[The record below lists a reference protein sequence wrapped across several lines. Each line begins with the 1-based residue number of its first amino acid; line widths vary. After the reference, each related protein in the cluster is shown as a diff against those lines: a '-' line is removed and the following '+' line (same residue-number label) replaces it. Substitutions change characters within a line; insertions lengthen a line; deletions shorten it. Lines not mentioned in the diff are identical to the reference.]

1 MNIPNAITIL
11 RIIVLPFFINF
22 LLYEYYSY
30 ALIIFILAGIGDALD
45 GFLARVLNAKT
56 RLGAYLDPLAD
67 KLMLTSAFVALTISK
82 EIPLWVTVTIVSRDI
97 IMIMGTLTII
107 LMNGNYWVS
116 PSIWGKVTTTMEVL
130 LISLVLF
137 SMVLGWKLS
146 FLPLFMLCT
155 MGLAI
160 FSGLHYIYRDI
171 GRMK

>member
-22 LLYEYYSY
+22 LLYGYYSY
-30 ALIIFILAGIGDALD
+30 ALIIFFLAGVSDALD
-45 GFLARVLNAKT
+45 GFLARVLNKKT

-67 KLMLTSAFVALTISK
+67 KLMLTSAFVTLAILK

-97 IMIMGTLTII
+97 IMIMGTLTMI

-116 PSIWGKVTTTMEVL
+116 PSIWGKVTTNMEVL
-130 LISLVLF
+130 LISLVLI
-137 SMVLGWKLS
+137 SMVSGWKLD

-171 GRMK
+171 GKMK